1 MKNPLRR
8 WRQTGNQVAAHIGY
22 IWKGDIYVD
31 KKKIHNLVIPA
42 QGYKE
47 TMETVV
53 LPYLA
58 ERKTERYCERE
69 KGKKIFYLRCLA
81 DHPAGIAVLSHG
93 YTETA
98 DKYLENIYYFLRGGY
113 HVFMPEHCGHGRS
126 YRLCSN
132 TRDFSLVHID
142 DYQRYVEDLLY
153 VSRIAAQEF
162 PELPLCLYG
171 HSMGGGIA
179 ACAAAQEPR
188 LYSRLIL
195 SSPMIRPN
203 SAPIPWPL
211 ACLAAKAFCLTD
223 REEYYL
229 PGNHPYDGTEQY
241 ADSASASECR
251 FLFYQEKRGK
261 EPLFQMNAA
270 SYGWLW
276 QTHRLNRALQKKAW
290 RRISCPTRIFQAD
303 QEAYVS
309 KKEQE
314 RFVKKLCRRKNID
327 AKLIRVKGSK
337 HEIFNSDDQILEAY
351 WKKIL

>member
-1 MKNPLRR
+1 MVTKEI
-8 WRQTGNQVAAHIGY
+8 H
-22 IWKGDIYVD
+22 KMD
-31 KKKIHNLVIPA
+31 KRTIHNLIIPA
-42 QGYKE
+42 EKYAE
-47 TMETVV
+47 RMESMV

-58 ERKTERYCERE
+58 ERKTENYCERE

-81 DHPAGIAVLSHG
+81 DHPQGIVILSHG
-93 YTETA
+93 YTETT
-98 DKYLENIYYFLRGGY
+98 DKHLENIYYFLRGGY

-132 TRDFSLVHID
+132 TEDFSLVHID
-142 DYQRYVEDLLY
+142 DYKRYVEDLLF

-162 PELPLCLYG
+162 PGLPICLYG

-179 ACAAAQEPR
+179 ACAAAQDPR

-203 SAPIPWPL
+203 TAPTPWPL
-211 ACLAAKAFCLTD
+211 ACLVAKVFCMAGG
-223 REEYYL
+223 EERYL

-241 ADSASASECR
+241 ADSASASQCR
-251 FLFYQEKRGK
+251 FLYYQEKRSK

-276 QTHRLNRALQKKAW
+276 QSHRLNRNLQKKAW
-290 RRISCPTRIFQAD
+290 RRISCPTRIFQA
-303 QEAYVS
+303 ENETYVS

-314 RFVKKLCRRKNID
+314 RFVKKLCRRKRID

-337 HEIFNSDDQILEAY
+337 HEIFNSDPKTLEAY
-351 WKKIL
+351 WDKILSYFKA

>member
-1 MKNPLRR
+1 M
-8 WRQTGNQVAAHIGY
+8 
-22 IWKGDIYVD
+22 D

-42 QGYKE
+42 QSYKE
-47 TMETVV
+47 TMESVV

-251 FLFYQEKRGK
+251 FLFYQEKRSK